1 MPAPQTQGHL
11 KPSPEE
17 LVAGLSSSLENT
29 EMGILSTPR
38 ARGDARAVH
47 GVHSGKGGPR
57 FCPRPDS
64 RPAVSTEQSEGPRH
78 GF

>member
-29 EMGILSTPR
+29 EMGILSTLR
-38 ARGDARAVH
+38 ARGDAWA
-47 GVHSGKGGPR
+47 VHSGKGGPR
-57 FCPRPDS
+57 FCPRPDG
-64 RPAVSTEQSEGPRH
+64 RPAVSTEHSEGPRH